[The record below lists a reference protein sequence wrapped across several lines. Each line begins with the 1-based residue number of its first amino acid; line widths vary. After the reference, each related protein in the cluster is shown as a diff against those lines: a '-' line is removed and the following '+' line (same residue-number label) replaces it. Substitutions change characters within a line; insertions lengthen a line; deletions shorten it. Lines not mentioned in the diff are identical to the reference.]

1 MMIQGVLWRTLVHEP
16 IQYTNFVKKTKSSER
31 LGKNMK
37 SFQVALIV
45 TILLVNVLSHSYNQL
60 DSSQEQNN
68 FIFQDK
74 TVFESGNNSSGNNS
88 GGGGNS
94 SGNNTGNNTGGGTNS
109 TASDAHCLILSN
121 FTISQTNYVSV
132 HLVNTCNTSIN
143 YPGVNASSDHSGV
156 SGLYDTWWYVLG
168 GGNGSGNQSGHY
180 PYYQM
185 GWQLSFNQSIANGTL
200 INVTFQATVLNCG
213 PNNSWSNACPNS
225 TNSIITYQLQY
236 ITPIARLSIT
246 SASINTDNDRISLRY
261 LSENYSGYVSWVYP
275 TANGTSTIT
284 GYTNS
289 VNRTTYIYPDI
300 FGVIQICGTIP
311 GDTTCI
317 NITRSVRPLYGSIL
331 TPVNNLTTNDSGI
344 YVSYFA
350 ENYSYGMLEINNQ
363 TFHSVQS
370 SNSSSN
376 SSNTA
381 FVQLP
386 GGWSTICL
394 RLTGDNNTS
403 LVDCVIVYK
412 TPPVQRLV
420 ITAANLSENNNLIL
434 VSFRTENFSGTVH
447 WYYNT
452 SNGTSHTTSYGTS
465 YQRMVYFYPNTFGLI
480 QVCGTIDN
488 ASTYECVSIMR
499 TPRMLEGNLISPVNN
514 SQAST
519 SYVGIVYTAN
529 NYTNGSISVN
539 GVVYRTLDSEF
550 DDGWNST
557 NGTTSVYVGYGMS
570 TICLHLWGQNGA
582 YISDCAMVERVV
594 PPHSVSITYPLNG
607 TTFTGQYIDVTFAL
621 VNSSG
626 HYFTVNGATVQS
638 TNNTNGTIIRL
649 TVGYGAP
656 YVCMVSYDA
665 AGNTAN
671 DCVQINMLDPN
682 ADSDAD
688 GVPDQSD
695 SCPNTNSGLTV
706 DSSGCAT
713 NQLDTDADGVDDA
726 ADLCPNTQQ
735 FSSVNYVGCAAYQRD
750 SDGDGVMDNIDLCN
764 ATALNTVVDS
774 NGCSPSQLD
783 SDNDGVSDAVDICP
797 ATIVGSQVNAVGC
810 SSSQRD
816 SDSDGIVDSFD
827 QCPNTVLG
835 TVVDQTGCDFNNS
848 NGGSSSGGSSNGNS
862 SSLPEDSSLPG
873 FEASLAIAA
882 VCVAFMI
889 GTKNRESEN

>member
-1 MMIQGVLWRTLVHEP
+1 
-16 IQYTNFVKKTKSSER
+16 
-31 LGKNMK
+31 MK
-37 SFQVALIV
+37 PFQVALIV
-45 TILLVNVLSHSYNQL
+45 TILLVNVFSHAYNEL
-60 DSSQEQNN
+60 DPSHEQNIYMFN
-68 FIFQDK
+68 EN
-74 TVFESGNNSSGNNS
+74 TVFESSNNSSGNS
-88 GGGGNS
+88 SSGGGNS

-109 TASDAHCLILSN
+109 TSSDAHCLILSN

-132 HLVNTCNTSIN
+132 HMVNTCNTSIN
-143 YPGVNASSDHSGV
+143 YPGINASSDNSGV
-156 SGLYDTWWYVLG
+156 SGLYDTWWYVV
-168 GGNGSGNQSGHY
+168 GGNNGTGNQSGLY
-180 PYYQM
+180 SYYQM

-200 INVTFQATVLNCG
+200 INLTFQATVLNCG

-225 TNSIITYQLQY
+225 NNSIITYQLQY

-261 LSENYSGYVSWVYP
+261 LSENYSGYVSWVYT

-284 GYTNS
+284 SYTNS

-350 ENYSYGMLEINNQ
+350 KNYSHGILEINNQ
-363 TFHSVQS
+363 TFHYVQS

-381 FVQLP
+381 FIQLP
-386 GGWSTICL
+386 AGWSTICL

-412 TPPVQRLV
+412 TPPVQRLF
-420 ITAANLSENNNLIL
+420 ITSANLSENNNVVL
-434 VSFRTENFSGTVH
+434 VSYRTENFSGTVH

-452 SNGTSHTTSYGTS
+452 SNGTSHTSSYGNS
-465 YQRMVYFYPNTFGLI
+465 YQRTAYFYPNTFGLI

-488 ASTYECVSIMR
+488 GSTYECVSIMR
-499 TPRMLEGNLISPVNN
+499 TARVLEGNLISPVNN

-539 GVVYRTLDSEF
+539 GVVYRTLDSDF
-550 DDGWNST
+550 DANWNTTSRS
-557 NGTTSVYVGYGMS
+557 TSVYVGYGMS
-570 TICLHLWGQNGA
+570 AICLHLWGENGA
-582 YISDCAMVERVV
+582 YISDCVVVERVV
-594 PPHSVSITYPLNG
+594 PTHTVSITYPANG
-607 TTFTGQYIDVTFAL
+607 TTFSGQHIDVSYVL

-626 HYFTVNGATVQS
+626 HYFTVNGATVQP
-638 TNNTNGTIIRL
+638 TNNTTGTNIRL
-649 TVGYGAP
+649 TVGYGSP
-656 YVCMVSYDA
+656 FVCLVSYDA

-671 DCVQINMLDPN
+671 DCVQVNMLDPN

-695 SCPNTNSGLTV
+695 SCPNTNSGLAV
-706 DSSGCAT
+706 NSSGCAT
-713 NQLDTDADGVDDA
+713 NQLDTDADGVDNA

-735 FSSVNYVGCAAYQRD
+735 FSSVNNVGCAAYQRD

-764 ATALNTVVDS
+764 ATAPNTVVDS

-783 SDNDGVSDAVDICP
+783 SDNDGVNDAVDICP
-797 ATIVGSQVNAVGC
+797 ATIAGSQVNAVGC

-862 SSLPEDSSLPG
+862 SSLPEDPGLPG

-882 VCVAFMI
+882 VCVAFII
-889 GTKNRESEN
+889 GTRNKESEN

>member
-1 MMIQGVLWRTLVHEP
+1 
-16 IQYTNFVKKTKSSER
+16 
-31 LGKNMK
+31 MK
-37 SFQVALIV
+37 SFRVTLIV

-68 FIFQDK
+68 FIFQDQ

-88 GGGGNS
+88 GGGS
-94 SGNNTGNNTGGGTNS
+94 TNS
-109 TASDAHCLILSN
+109 TTSDAHCLVLSN
-121 FTISQTNYVSV
+121 FTISQSNYASV

-143 YPGVNASSDHSGV
+143 YPGINASSDHSGV

-168 GGNGSGNQSGHY
+168 GGNGSGNQSSAY

-200 INVTFQATVLNCG
+200 INLTFQATVLNCG

-225 TNSIITYQLQY
+225 NNSIITYQLQY
-236 ITPIARLSIT
+236 ITPIARLSIS
-246 SASINTDNDRISLRY
+246 SASINTNNDRISLRY
-261 LSENYSGYVSWVYP
+261 LSENYSGYVSWVYT

-284 GYTNS
+284 SYTNT

-331 TPVNNLTTNDSGI
+331 APVNNLTTNDSGI

-350 ENYSYGMLEINNQ
+350 ENYSYGILEINNQ
-363 TFHSVQS
+363 TFHYVQS

-376 SSNTA
+376 SNNTA

-386 GGWSTICL
+386 AGWSAICL

-403 LVDCVIVYK
+403 QMDCVNVYK
-412 TPPVQRLV
+412 TPPIVRLV
-420 ITAANLSENNNLIL
+420 ITSANLSGNNNAID
-434 VSFRTENFSGTVH
+434 VSYRTENFSGTVH

-452 SNGTSHTTSYGTS
+452 SNGTSHTTSYGNS
-465 YQRMVYFYPNTFGLI
+465 YQRTASLYPNTFGLI

-488 ASTYECVSIMR
+488 GSKYECVSIMR
-499 TPRMLEGNLISPVNN
+499 AARMLEGNLISPGNN
-514 SQAST
+514 SQVST
-519 SYVGIVYTAN
+519 SNSEVVYTAN

-539 GVVYRTLDSEF
+539 GIVYRTLDSEF
-550 DDGWNST
+550 DANWNNTS
-557 NGTTSVYVGYGMS
+557 GSTSVYFGYGMS
-570 TICLHLWGQNGA
+570 TICLNLWGENGA
-582 YISDCAMVERVV
+582 YISDCVVVERVV
-594 PPHSVSITYPLNG
+594 PTHTVSITYPANG
-607 TTFTGQYIDVTFAL
+607 TTFSGQHIDVSYVL

-626 HYFTVNGATVQS
+626 HYFTVNGATIQP
-638 TNNTNGTIIRL
+638 TNNTTGTNIRL
-649 TVGYGAP
+649 TVGYGAQ
-656 YVCMVSYDA
+656 YVCLVSYDA
-665 AGNTAN
+665 AGNATN
-671 DCVQINMLDPN
+671 DCVQVNMLNPN

-688 GVPDQSD
+688 GIPDQSD

-706 DSSGCAT
+706 NSSGCAT
-713 NQLDTDADGVDDA
+713 NQLDTDADGVDDS

-735 FSSVNYVGCAAYQRD
+735 FTSVNNVGCASYQRD

-764 ATALNTVVDS
+764 ATATNTVVDS

-783 SDNDGVSDAVDICP
+783 SDNDGMNDDVDICP
-797 ATIVGSQVNAVGC
+797 ATIAGSQVNAVGC

-816 SDSDGIVDSFD
+816 TDSDGIVDSFD
-827 QCPNTVLG
+827 QCPYTILG

-848 NGGSSSGGSSNGNS
+848 SGGSSGNS
-862 SSLPEDSSLPG
+862 SSLPEDPGLPG
-873 FEASLAIAA
+873 FEATLAMVSI
-882 VCVAFMI
+882 CVAFMV
-889 GTKNRESEN
+889 GLRHRESEN